1 MNLGTDLFKGET
13 KDQEWRQ
20 GRPRHSLETVSS
32 LGDSGGIRNMS
43 SAQSQHSLST
53 HSRPSPRESQRNT
66 GSSQSGQGDD
76 CIDRQRQYTWPEVS
90 QELKEDPQGRVT
102 ISSGSGKASDGR

>member
-1 MNLGTDLFKGET
+1 MNLGTDLFKGEI
-13 KDQEWRQ
+13 KDQEWGQ

-32 LGDSGGIRNMS
+32 LGNSGPA
-43 SAQSQHSLST
+43 AQSQHSLSI

-76 CIDRQRQYTWPEVS
+76 CIDRQ
-90 QELKEDPQGRVT
+90 
-102 ISSGSGKASDGR
+102 